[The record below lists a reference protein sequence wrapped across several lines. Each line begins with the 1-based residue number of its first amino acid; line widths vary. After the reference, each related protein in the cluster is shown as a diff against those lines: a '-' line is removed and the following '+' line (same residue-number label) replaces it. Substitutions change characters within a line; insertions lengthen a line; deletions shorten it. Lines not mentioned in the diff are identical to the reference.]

1 MDEIEFS
8 ASFWAVNVNRNQKS
22 AKITKWLKCSCG
34 RGVKI
39 LPRLRLLDVE
49 VKRPGEGREG
59 DGARAV
65 GAELARSLA
74 LTGFNLSARGLA
86 SPLRS
91 APG

>member
-39 LPRLRLLDVE
+39 LPRLRL
-49 VKRPGEGREG
+49 PGEGREG

-74 LTGFNLSARGLA
+74 LTGFNLSARGGA